1 MSGPKGESG
10 IKGNKNEKRGKPL
23 AFIRDL
29 IDRYYAHDVAR
40 DGAALTYYLLFAIFP
55 LLVFVSTL
63 VGLMD
68 LDIEET
74 LTAMSRIL
82 PEQVLG
88 IVGSYLEYVSTS
100 PSRQLLVFSLIF
112 SVWFPLRATSCL
124 MHSVRKAYGVPQP
137 PSMIGGTLRNLI
149 FTLWLIVTI
158 AASIVLTTVGRRALQ
173 FVSGLIHIPDQ
184 FINVWE
190 TLRFAVLGV
199 IMLLVLVPLTV
210 LVFSRFDRK
219 YYLAGLAIIVLT
231 TAAFFLHFE
240 SRRPQARELVILAVL
255 CALAVASRAAFAA
268 VPHFKPMLAIVMLT
282 GIAFGPEAGF
292 LCGAISGFASNF
304 IFGQG
309 PWTPWQMFAYG
320 IGGLLAGLFAMW
332 GILKKAPK
340 GWKDVIILAVFGFFG
355 ILLVV
360 GPLLDTS
367 TFFTVATSYDAASV
381 LAVYLAGV
389 PVNCVHGAAVALTML
404 LFGKPLLERLQ
415 RIQIKYGMM
424 EP

>member
-1 MSGPKGESG
+1 MNTRKTNWRFWLS
-10 IKGNKNEKRGKPL
+10 L
-23 AFIRDL
+23 AI
-29 IDRYYAHDVAR
+29 
-40 DGAALTYYLLFAIFP
+40 
-55 LLVFVSTL
+55 
-63 VGLMD
+63 M
-68 LDIEET
+68 
-74 LTAMSRIL
+74 
-82 PEQVLG
+82 VL
-88 IVGSYLEYVSTS
+88 
-100 PSRQLLVFSLIF
+100 
-112 SVWFPLRATSCL
+112 
-124 MHSVRKAYGVPQP
+124 
-137 PSMIGGTLRNLI
+137 
-149 FTLWLIVTI
+149 
-158 AASIVLTTVGRRALQ
+158 
-173 FVSGLIHIPDQ
+173 
-184 FINVWE
+184 
-190 TLRFAVLGV
+190 
-199 IMLLVLVPLTV
+199 LVPLAVV
-210 LVFSRFDRK
+210 LFTRLKQSF
-219 YYLAGLAIIVLT
+219 YLSGLTIIVLT
-231 TAAFFLHFE
+231 IAAFFLHFE
-240 SRRPQARELVILAVL
+240 SRKPQARELVLLAVL
-255 CALAVASRAAFAA
+255 CALAVASRAAFGF

-367 TFFTVATSYDAASV
+367 TFFMAGFSASSP

-389 PVNCVHGAAVALTML
+389 PVNCVHGSAVALTML
-404 LFGKPLLERLQ
+404 LFGKPLLDRLR

>member
-1 MSGPKGESG
+1 MNTRKTNWRFWLS
-10 IKGNKNEKRGKPL
+10 L
-23 AFIRDL
+23 AI
-29 IDRYYAHDVAR
+29 
-40 DGAALTYYLLFAIFP
+40 
-55 LLVFVSTL
+55 
-63 VGLMD
+63 M
-68 LDIEET
+68 
-74 LTAMSRIL
+74 
-82 PEQVLG
+82 VL
-88 IVGSYLEYVSTS
+88 
-100 PSRQLLVFSLIF
+100 
-112 SVWFPLRATSCL
+112 
-124 MHSVRKAYGVPQP
+124 
-137 PSMIGGTLRNLI
+137 
-149 FTLWLIVTI
+149 
-158 AASIVLTTVGRRALQ
+158 
-173 FVSGLIHIPDQ
+173 
-184 FINVWE
+184 
-190 TLRFAVLGV
+190 
-199 IMLLVLVPLTV
+199 LVPLAVV
-210 LVFSRFDRK
+210 LFTRLKQSF
-219 YYLAGLAIIVLT
+219 YLSGLTIIVLT
-231 TAAFFLHFE
+231 IAAFFLHFE
-240 SRRPQARELVILAVL
+240 SRKPQARELVLLAVL
-255 CALAVASRAAFAA
+255 CALAVASRAAFGF

-320 IGGLLAGLFAMW
+320 IGGLLAGLFALW

-340 GWKDVIILAVFGFFG
+340 GWKDVIILTVFGFFG

-367 TFFTVATSYDAASV
+367 TFFTVATSYDTSSV